1 MRRIYF
7 IGLILYTLIVLHV
20 AFPNI
25 FSFEDVE
32 TVHIG
37 IFIFILFV
45 VDCCISIWLSK
56 RKHVQD
62 KKEMERKKRKRSFWM
77 RTYCLSLVLTAVFFS
92 EHIPIER
99 LNVGFGAFVF
109 AYYFFMH
116 FLPYMKEKRGEEEDP
131 LVEEARE
138 QEHKRIEEDIQKLG
152 EQKWYL
158 KSKIIY
164 VLCFITPPIGYLYV
178 FCLRKK
184 MTEDA
189 KKTYL
194 TVATIMM
201 ALWSLKLLPPYAL
214 AITVVI
220 VACLVFLVKYV
231 KYKTPSPCGL
241 GVLFIN

>member
-7 IGLILYTLIVLHV
+7 IGIFMYTLIVLHV

-25 FSFEDVE
+25 FSFEDVG
-32 TVHIG
+32 TVHVG
-37 IFIFILFV
+37 IFILILFV
-45 VDCCISIWLSK
+45 VDFCISIWLSK

-77 RTYCLSLVLTAVFFS
+77 MTYCLSLVLIAAFFS
-92 EHIPIER
+92 EHIPLER
-99 LNVGFGAFVF
+99 LNIGFGAFVF

-131 LVEEARE
+131 LVGEARE
-138 QEHKRIEEDIQKLG
+138 QEHKRIEEDIKKLG

-164 VLCFITPPIGYLYV
+164 VLCFITPPIGYVYV
-178 FCLRKK
+178 FFLRKT

-189 KKTYL
+189 KQSYL

-201 ALWSLKLLPPYAL
+201 ALWSLKFLPPYVL

-220 VACLVFLVKYV
+220 VACLVFIVKYV
-231 KYKTPSPCGL
+231 K
-241 GVLFIN
+241 

>member
-62 KKEMERKKRKRSFWM
+62 KKEMERKKRKRSFWIT
-77 RTYCLSLVLTAVFFS
+77 TYCFSLVIAAACFS
-92 EHIPIER
+92 EHISLER
-99 LNVGFGAFVF
+99 VNIGFGAFVF

-189 KKTYL
+189 RQSYL

-201 ALWSLKLLPPYAL
+201 ALWSLKFLPPYVL
-214 AITVVI
+214 AIVI
-220 VACLVFLVKYV
+220 VVVVCFVFIVKYV
-231 KYKTPSPCGL
+231 K
-241 GVLFIN
+241 

>member
-62 KKEMERKKRKRSFWM
+62 KKEMERKKRKRSFWIT
-77 RTYCLSLVLTAVFFS
+77 TYCFSLVIAAACFS
-92 EHIPIER
+92 EHIPLER
-99 LNVGFGAFVF
+99 VNIGFGAFVF

-189 KKTYL
+189 RQSYL

-201 ALWSLKLLPPYAL
+201 ALWSLKFLPPYVL
-214 AITVVI
+214 AIVI
-220 VACLVFLVKYV
+220 VVVVCFVFIVKYV
-231 KYKTPSPCGL
+231 K
-241 GVLFIN
+241 

>member
-25 FSFEDVE
+25 FSFKDVE
-32 TVHIG
+32 TVHVG

-45 VDCCISIWLSK
+45 VECCISIWLSK

-62 KKEMERKKRKRSFWM
+62 KKEIERKKRKRSFWM
-77 RTYCLSLVLTAVFFS
+77 MTYCLSLVLTAVFFS
-92 EHIPIER
+92 EHIPLER
-99 LNVGFGAFVF
+99 LNIGFGAFVF
-109 AYYFFMH
+109 AYYFFVH

-131 LVEEARE
+131 FVEEARE
-138 QEHKRIEEDIQKLG
+138 QEHKRIEEDIKKLG

-158 KSKIIY
+158 KSKVIY

-178 FCLRKK
+178 FLLRKK

-189 KKTYL
+189 KQTYL
-194 TVATIMM
+194 TIATIMM
-201 ALWSLKLLPPYAL
+201 ALWSLKFLPPYVL
-214 AITVVI
+214 AVVVVVI
-220 VACLVFLVKYV
+220 VCFVFIVKYM
-231 KYKTPSPCGL
+231 K
-241 GVLFIN
+241 

>member
-7 IGLILYTLIVLHV
+7 VGLILYTLIVLHV
-20 AFPNI
+20 AFPNF

-32 TVHIG
+32 TVQVG

-45 VDCCISIWLSK
+45 VDCFISIWLSK

-62 KKEMERKKRKRSFWM
+62 KKEMERKKRKRSFWIT
-77 RTYCLSLVLTAVFFS
+77 TYCFSLVIAAAFFS
-92 EHIPIER
+92 KNIPLER
-99 LNVGFGAFVF
+99 LNIGFGAFVF

-116 FLPYMKEKRGEEEDP
+116 FLPYMKGKRGEEEDP

-158 KSKIIY
+158 KSKVIY

-178 FCLRKK
+178 FLLRKK

-189 KKTYL
+189 RQSYL

-201 ALWSLKLLPPYAL
+201 VLWSLKFLPPYVL
-214 AITVVI
+214 AVAVLVV
-220 VACLVFLVKYV
+220 VCLVFIVKYV
-231 KYKTPSPCGL
+231 K
-241 GVLFIN
+241 

>member
-62 KKEMERKKRKRSFWM
+62 KKEMERKKRKRSFWVM
-77 RTYCLSLVLTAVFFS
+77 TYCLSLVLTAVFFS

-99 LNVGFGAFVF
+99 LNIGFGAFVF

-138 QEHKRIEEDIQKLG
+138 QEHKRIEEDIKKLG

-189 KKTYL
+189 RQSYL

-201 ALWSLKLLPPYAL
+201 ALWSLKFLPPYIL
-214 AITVVI
+214 AITVAVI
-220 VACLVFLVKYV
+220 ACLVFLVKYV
-231 KYKTPSPCGL
+231 K
-241 GVLFIN
+241 

>member
-77 RTYCLSLVLTAVFFS
+77 MTYCLSLVLTAVFFS

-99 LNVGFGAFVF
+99 VNIGFGAFVF

-189 KKTYL
+189 RQSYL

-201 ALWSLKLLPPYAL
+201 ALWSLKFLPPYIL
-214 AITVVI
+214 AITVAVI
-220 VACLVFLVKYV
+220 ACLVFLVKYV
-231 KYKTPSPCGL
+231 K
-241 GVLFIN
+241 

>member
-20 AFPNI
+20 AFPNM
-25 FSFEDVE
+25 FSFKDVE
-32 TVHIG
+32 TVHVG
-37 IFIFILFV
+37 IFIFTLFI

-77 RTYCLSLVLTAVFFS
+77 MTYCLSLVLTAVFFS
-92 EHIPIER
+92 EHIPLER
-99 LNVGFGAFVF
+99 LNIGFGAFVF

-116 FLPYMKEKRGEEEDP
+116 FLPYMKERRGEEEEEEP

-138 QEHKRIEEDIQKLG
+138 HKRIEKDIKKLR

-178 FCLRKK
+178 FFLRKK

-189 KKTYL
+189 RQSYL

-201 ALWSLKLLPPYAL
+201 ALWSLKFLPPYVL

-220 VACLVFLVKYV
+220 VACLVFIVKYV
-231 KYKTPSPCGL
+231 K
-241 GVLFIN
+241 

>member
-20 AFPNI
+20 AFPNM
-25 FSFEDVE
+25 FSFKDVE
-32 TVHIG
+32 TVQVG
-37 IFIFILFV
+37 IFIFTLFI

-56 RKHVQD
+56 RKHVQG

-77 RTYCLSLVLTAVFFS
+77 MTYCLSLVLTAVFFS
-92 EHIPIER
+92 EHIPLER
-99 LNVGFGAFVF
+99 LNIGFGAFVF

-116 FLPYMKEKRGEEEDP
+116 FLPYMKERRGEEEEP
-131 LVEEARE
+131 LVEETR
-138 QEHKRIEEDIQKLG
+138 EHKRIEKDIKKLR

-178 FCLRKK
+178 FFLRKK

-189 KKTYL
+189 RQSYL

-201 ALWSLKLLPPYAL
+201 ALWSLKFLPPYVL

-220 VACLVFLVKYV
+220 VACLVFIVKYV
-231 KYKTPSPCGL
+231 K
-241 GVLFIN
+241 

>member
-32 TVHIG
+32 TVHVG

-45 VDCCISIWLSK
+45 VDCCISIWHSK
-56 RKHVQD
+56 RKHVQN
-62 KKEMERKKRKRSFWM
+62 KKEMERKKRKCSFWM
-77 RTYCLSLVLTAVFFS
+77 MTYCLSLSLTAVFFS
-92 EHIPIER
+92 EHIPLER
-99 LNVGFGAFVF
+99 LDIGFGAFVF

-138 QEHKRIEEDIQKLG
+138 QEHKRIEEDIKKLG

-178 FCLRKK
+178 FCFRKK

-189 KKTYL
+189 RQSYL

-201 ALWSLKLLPPYAL
+201 ALWSLKFLPPYVL
-214 AITVVI
+214 AIVI
-220 VACLVFLVKYV
+220 VVVVCLVFIVKYV
-231 KYKTPSPCGL
+231 K
-241 GVLFIN
+241 

>member
-7 IGLILYTLIVLHV
+7 IGLMLYTLIVLHV

-25 FSFEDVE
+25 FSFENVE
-32 TVHIG
+32 IVHVG
-37 IFIFILFV
+37 IFIFILFA

-56 RKHVQD
+56 RKHVQN
-62 KKEMERKKRKRSFWM
+62 KKEMERKKRKRSFWIT
-77 RTYCLSLVLTAVFFS
+77 TYCFSLVITAAFFS
-92 EHIPIER
+92 ENIPLER
-99 LNVGFGAFVF
+99 VNIGFGAFVF

-189 KKTYL
+189 RQSYL

-201 ALWSLKLLPPYAL
+201 ALWSLKFLPPYIL
-214 AITVVI
+214 AITVAVI
-220 VACLVFLVKYV
+220 ACLVFLVKYV
-231 KYKTPSPCGL
+231 K
-241 GVLFIN
+241 

>member
-7 IGLILYTLIVLHV
+7 IGLMLYTLIVLHV

-25 FSFEDVE
+25 FSFENVE
-32 TVHIG
+32 IVHVG
-37 IFIFILFV
+37 IFIFILFA

-56 RKHVQD
+56 RKHVQN
-62 KKEMERKKRKRSFWM
+62 KKEMERKKRKRSFWIT
-77 RTYCLSLVLTAVFFS
+77 TYCFSLVITAAFFS
-92 EHIPIER
+92 ENIPLER
-99 LNVGFGAFVF
+99 VNIGFGAFVF

-138 QEHKRIEEDIQKLG
+138 KEYKRIEEDIKKLG

-178 FCLRKK
+178 FLFRKK
-184 MTEDA
+184 MTEGA
-189 KKTYL
+189 RRTYL

-201 ALWSLKLLPPYAL
+201 ALWSLKFLPPYIL
-214 AITVVI
+214 AITVVVI
-220 VACLVFLVKYV
+220 ACLVFLVKYV
-231 KYKTPSPCGL
+231 K
-241 GVLFIN
+241 

>member
-7 IGLILYTLIVLHV
+7 IGIILYTLIVLHV

-32 TVHIG
+32 TVHVG

-77 RTYCLSLVLTAVFFS
+77 TTYCFSLVIAAAFLS
-92 EHIPIER
+92 ENVPLER
-99 LNVGFGAFVF
+99 LNIGFGAFVF

-138 QEHKRIEEDIQKLG
+138 REHKRIEEDIQKLG

-158 KSKIIY
+158 KSNIIY

-178 FCLRKK
+178 FLLRKK
-184 MTEDA
+184 MTEDT
-189 KKTYL
+189 KQTYL

-201 ALWSLKLLPPYAL
+201 ALWSLKFLSPYVL
-214 AITVVI
+214 VI
-220 VACLVFLVKYV
+220 VIVVVVCFVFIVKYV
-231 KYKTPSPCGL
+231 K
-241 GVLFIN
+241 

>member
-77 RTYCLSLVLTAVFFS
+77 MTYCLSLVLTAVFFS

-99 LNVGFGAFVF
+99 LNIGFGAFVF
-109 AYYFFMH
+109 VYYFFMH

-189 KKTYL
+189 RQSYL

-201 ALWSLKLLPPYAL
+201 ALWSLKFLPPYVL
-214 AITVVI
+214 AIVI
-220 VACLVFLVKYV
+220 VVVVCFVFIVKYV
-231 KYKTPSPCGL
+231 K
-241 GVLFIN
+241 

>member
-7 IGLILYTLIVLHV
+7 IALILYTLIVLHV

-32 TVHIG
+32 TVHVG

-56 RKHVQD
+56 RKHVQN
-62 KKEMERKKRKRSFWM
+62 KKEMERKKRKRSFWIT
-77 RTYCLSLVLTAVFFS
+77 TYCFSLVITAAFFS
-92 EHIPIER
+92 ENIPLER
-99 LNVGFGAFVF
+99 VNIGFGAFVF

-138 QEHKRIEEDIQKLG
+138 KEHKRIEEDIQKLG

-189 KKTYL
+189 RQSYL

-201 ALWSLKLLPPYAL
+201 ALWSLKFLPPYIL
-214 AITVVI
+214 AITVAVI
-220 VACLVFLVKYV
+220 ACLVFLVKYV
-231 KYKTPSPCGL
+231 K
-241 GVLFIN
+241 

>member
-7 IGLILYTLIVLHV
+7 IGIILYTLIVLHV

-32 TVHIG
+32 TVHVG

-77 RTYCLSLVLTAVFFS
+77 TTYCFSLVIAAAFLS
-92 EHIPIER
+92 ENVPLDR
-99 LNVGFGAFVF
+99 LNIGFGAFLF

-138 QEHKRIEEDIQKLG
+138 REHKRIEEDIQKLG

-158 KSKIIY
+158 KSNIIY

-178 FCLRKK
+178 FLLRKK

-189 KKTYL
+189 KQTYL

-201 ALWSLKLLPPYAL
+201 ALWSLKFLPPYVL
-214 AITVVI
+214 AIVI
-220 VACLVFLVKYV
+220 VVVVCFVFIVKYV
-231 KYKTPSPCGL
+231 K
-241 GVLFIN
+241 

>member
-62 KKEMERKKRKRSFWM
+62 KKEMERKKRKRSFWVM
-77 RTYCLSLVLTAVFFS
+77 TYCLSLVLTAVFFS
-92 EHIPIER
+92 KHIPIER
-99 LNVGFGAFVF
+99 LNIGFGAFVF

-116 FLPYMKEKRGEEEDP
+116 FLSYMKEKRGEEEDP

-138 QEHKRIEEDIQKLG
+138 QEHKRIEEDIKKLG

-189 KKTYL
+189 RQSYL

-201 ALWSLKLLPPYAL
+201 ALWSLKFLPPYIL
-214 AITVVI
+214 AITVVVI
-220 VACLVFLVKYV
+220 ACLVLLVKYV
-231 KYKTPSPCGL
+231 K
-241 GVLFIN
+241 

>member
-62 KKEMERKKRKRSFWM
+62 KKKWNEKEKTFILDDDVLFVFSA
-77 RTYCLSLVLTAVFFS
+77 YCCLFS

-99 LNVGFGAFVF
+99 LNIGFGAFVF
-109 AYYFFMH
+109 AYYFSCIF
-116 FLPYMKEKRGEEEDP
+116 FL
-131 LVEEARE
+131 
-138 QEHKRIEEDIQKLG
+138 I
-152 EQKWYL
+152 
-158 KSKIIY
+158 
-164 VLCFITPPIGYLYV
+164 
-178 FCLRKK
+178 
-184 MTEDA
+184 
-189 KKTYL
+189 
-194 TVATIMM
+194 
-201 ALWSLKLLPPYAL
+201 
-214 AITVVI
+214 
-220 VACLVFLVKYV
+220 
-231 KYKTPSPCGL
+231 
-241 GVLFIN
+241 

>member
-7 IGLILYTLIVLHV
+7 IGLILYTLVVVHV
-20 AFPNI
+20 AFPSV
-25 FSFEDVE
+25 FSFKDVE
-32 TVHIG
+32 TVHVG
-37 IFIFILFV
+37 IFIYILFV

-56 RKHVQD
+56 RKHVHD
-62 KKEMERKKRKRSFWM
+62 KKEMERKKRKRSFWIT
-77 RTYCLSLVLTAVFFS
+77 TYCLSLALTAVFFS
-92 EHIPIER
+92 EHVPLER
-99 LNVGFGAFVF
+99 LNIGFGAFVF

-138 QEHKRIEEDIQKLG
+138 QEHKRIEEDIKKLG

-178 FCLRKK
+178 LCLRKK

-189 KKTYL
+189 RQSYL

-201 ALWSLKLLPPYAL
+201 ALWSLKFLPPYVL
-214 AITVVI
+214 AITVVVI
-220 VACLVFLVKYV
+220 ACLVFLVKYV
-231 KYKTPSPCGL
+231 K
-241 GVLFIN
+241 

>member
-62 KKEMERKKRKRSFWM
+62 KKEMERKKRKRSFWIT
-77 RTYCLSLVLTAVFFS
+77 TYCFSLVIAAACFS
-92 EHIPIER
+92 EHIPLER
-99 LNVGFGAFVF
+99 VNIGFGAFVF

-178 FCLRKK
+178 LCLRKK

-189 KKTYL
+189 RQSYL

-201 ALWSLKLLPPYAL
+201 ALWSLKFLPPYVL
-214 AITVVI
+214 AIVI
-220 VACLVFLVKYV
+220 VVVVCFVFIVKYV
-231 KYKTPSPCGL
+231 K
-241 GVLFIN
+241 

>member
-7 IGLILYTLIVLHV
+7 IGLISYTLIVLHV

-62 KKEMERKKRKRSFWM
+62 KKEMERKKRKRSFWIT
-77 RTYCLSLVLTAVFFS
+77 TYCFSLVIAAACFS
-92 EHIPIER
+92 EHIPLER
-99 LNVGFGAFVF
+99 VNIGFGAFVF

-189 KKTYL
+189 RQSYL

-201 ALWSLKLLPPYAL
+201 ALWSLKFLPPYIL
-214 AITVVI
+214 AITVAVI
-220 VACLVFLVKYV
+220 ACLVFLVKYV
-231 KYKTPSPCGL
+231 K
-241 GVLFIN
+241 

>member
-20 AFPNI
+20 AFPNM
-25 FSFEDVE
+25 FSFKDVE
-32 TVHIG
+32 TVHVG
-37 IFIFILFV
+37 IFIFTLFI

-77 RTYCLSLVLTAVFFS
+77 MTYCLSLVLTAIFFS
-92 EHIPIER
+92 EHIPLER
-99 LNVGFGAFVF
+99 LNIGFGAFVF

-116 FLPYMKEKRGEEEDP
+116 FLPYMKERRGEEEEEEP

-138 QEHKRIEEDIQKLG
+138 HKRIEKDIKKLR

-178 FCLRKK
+178 FFLRKK

-189 KKTYL
+189 RQSYL

-201 ALWSLKLLPPYAL
+201 ALWSLKFLPPYVL
-214 AITVVI
+214 AIVI
-220 VACLVFLVKYV
+220 VVVVCLVFIVKYV
-231 KYKTPSPCGL
+231 K
-241 GVLFIN
+241 

>member
-62 KKEMERKKRKRSFWM
+62 KKEMERKKRKRSFWIT
-77 RTYCLSLVLTAVFFS
+77 TYCFSLVIAAACFS
-92 EHIPIER
+92 EHIPLER
-99 LNVGFGAFVF
+99 VNIGFGVFVF

-116 FLPYMKEKRGEEEDP
+116 FLPYMKEKRGEGEDP

-189 KKTYL
+189 RQSYL

-201 ALWSLKLLPPYAL
+201 ALWSLKFLPPYVL
-214 AITVVI
+214 AIVI
-220 VACLVFLVKYV
+220 VVVACFVFIVKYV
-231 KYKTPSPCGL
+231 K
-241 GVLFIN
+241 

>member
-62 KKEMERKKRKRSFWM
+62 KKEMERKKRKRSFWIT
-77 RTYCLSLVLTAVFFS
+77 TYCFSLVIAAACFS

-99 LNVGFGAFVF
+99 LNIGFGAFVF

-189 KKTYL
+189 RQSYL

-201 ALWSLKLLPPYAL
+201 ALWSLKFLPPYVL
-214 AITVVI
+214 AIVI
-220 VACLVFLVKYV
+220 VVVVCFVFIVKYV
-231 KYKTPSPCGL
+231 K
-241 GVLFIN
+241 

>member
-62 KKEMERKKRKRSFWM
+62 KKEMERKKRKRSFWVM
-77 RTYCLSLVLTAVFFS
+77 TYCLSLVLTAVFFS

-99 LNVGFGAFVF
+99 LNIGFGAFVF

-189 KKTYL
+189 RQSYL

-201 ALWSLKLLPPYAL
+201 ALWSLKFLPPYIL
-214 AITVVI
+214 AITVVVI
-220 VACLVFLVKYV
+220 ACLVFLVKYV
-231 KYKTPSPCGL
+231 K
-241 GVLFIN
+241 

>member
-25 FSFEDVE
+25 FSFKDVE
-32 TVHIG
+32 TVHVG

-62 KKEMERKKRKRSFWM
+62 KKEIERKKRKRSFWM
-77 RTYCLSLVLTAVFFS
+77 TTYCFSLVIAAAFLS
-92 EHIPIER
+92 ENVPLER
-99 LNVGFGAFVF
+99 LNIGFGAFVF
-109 AYYFFMH
+109 AYYFFVH

-131 LVEEARE
+131 FVEEARE
-138 QEHKRIEEDIQKLG
+138 QEHKRIEEDIKKLG

-158 KSKIIY
+158 KSKVIY

-178 FCLRKK
+178 FLLRKK

-189 KKTYL
+189 KQTYL
-194 TVATIMM
+194 TIATIMM
-201 ALWSLKLLPPYAL
+201 ALWSMKFLPSYVL
-214 AITVVI
+214 AIVI
-220 VACLVFLVKYV
+220 VVVVCLVFIVKYV
-231 KYKTPSPCGL
+231 K
-241 GVLFIN
+241 

>member
-7 IGLILYTLIVLHV
+7 IGIILYTLIVLHV

-32 TVHIG
+32 TVHVG

-56 RKHVQD
+56 RKHIQD
-62 KKEMERKKRKRSFWM
+62 KKEIEQKKRKRSFWM
-77 RTYCLSLVLTAVFFS
+77 TTYCFSLVIAAAFLS
-92 EHIPIER
+92 ENVPLER
-99 LNVGFGAFVF
+99 LNIGFGAFVF

-138 QEHKRIEEDIQKLG
+138 REHTRIEEDIQKLG

-178 FCLRKK
+178 FLLRKK

-189 KKTYL
+189 RQSYL

-201 ALWSLKLLPPYAL
+201 ALWSLKFLPPYVL
-214 AITVVI
+214 AVAVV
-220 VACLVFLVKYV
+220 VVVCLVFIVKYV
-231 KYKTPSPCGL
+231 K
-241 GVLFIN
+241 

>member
-7 IGLILYTLIVLHV
+7 IGIILYTLIVLHV

-25 FSFEDVE
+25 FSFEDIE
-32 TVHIG
+32 TVHVG

-62 KKEMERKKRKRSFWM
+62 KKEMERKKRKGSFWM
-77 RTYCLSLVLTAVFFS
+77 TTYCFSLVIAAAFLS
-92 EHIPIER
+92 ENVPLER
-99 LNVGFGAFVF
+99 LNIGFGAFVF

-138 QEHKRIEEDIQKLG
+138 REHKRIEEDIQKLG
-152 EQKWYL
+152 EQKWYF
-158 KSKIIY
+158 KSNIIY

-178 FCLRKK
+178 FLLRKK

-189 KKTYL
+189 KQTYL

-201 ALWSLKLLPPYAL
+201 ALWSLKFLPPYVL
-214 AITVVI
+214 AIVI
-220 VACLVFLVKYV
+220 VVVVCFVFIVKYV
-231 KYKTPSPCGL
+231 K
-241 GVLFIN
+241 